1 MDEPPIGGI
10 PPFVSA
16 ALMLW
21 QLVSVSLPLECRAAR
36 HSNGKL
42 TDTNCHSI
50 NAGLTNGGKH
60 TGEFT
65 GELSSLRQARACATP
80 PPCPAA
86 RGGQGLTLAPA
97 PGPRQARAR
106 SVGSLHL

>member
-21 QLVSVSLPLECRAAR
+21 QLVSVSLPLECHAAR

-50 NAGLTNGGKH
+50 NAALTNGGIPPI
-60 TGEFT
+60 G
-65 GELSSLRQARACATP
+65 GSSIPGP
-80 PPCPAA
+80 PN
-86 RGGQGLTLAPA
+86 QGLSPPGFSTL
-97 PGPRQARAR
+97 
-106 SVGSLHL
+106 

>member
-50 NAGLTNGGKH
+50 NAGLTNGGI
-60 TGEFT
+60 
-65 GELSSLRQARACATP
+65 P
-80 PPCPAA
+80 PIG
-86 RGGQGLTLAPA
+86 RGPGAGL
-97 PGPRQARAR
+97 ARAR
-106 SVGSLHL
+106 GSGPDPLWQRGTGAGWHRRGPGAVNSIPL